1 MKGTFFMAANTSAHF
16 APARLDVQF
25 GAVTQL
31 VASLENLDAWAA
43 RLADETSWGWAGALE
58 SDPFQTR
65 SGPQIASA
73 ADPDRNLD
81 GAQAR
86 EQLALFSGHSCD
98 VWNGVLWPALIA
110 LPELAA
116 VQYLPTSALPPL
128 ERQLLAIGVGVVQTP
143 DVLLVVTP
151 AVGLSPREKAIVLR
165 RLAELA
171 EIQKISVVL
180 LSQPHRALE
189 DQVPAIWLN

>member
-1 MKGTFFMAANTSAHF
+1 MSADPSAYF
-16 APARLDVQF
+16 APARIDVQF

-31 VASLENLDAWAA
+31 VASLENLDAWAKK
-43 RLADETSWGWAGALE
+43 LADETSWGWAGALE
-58 SDPFQTR
+58 SDPFQART
-65 SGPQIASA
+65 GPQVASA

-81 GAQAR
+81 GALAR
-86 EQLALFSGHSCD
+86 EQLALFSGHTCD

-128 ERQLLAIGVGVVQTP
+128 ERQLLAIGVGVIQSP
-143 DVLLVVTP
+143 DILLVAAP
-151 AVGLSPREKAIVLR
+151 ADGFSPQEKAIVLR

-171 EIQKISVVL
+171 EIQKISVVV
-180 LSQPHRALE
+180 LSQPHQTLE
-189 DQVPAIWLN
+189 HMLDPIWLN